1 MSSSTLCASASVALA
16 ALVGFAALPHVSSG
30 QGANDKEDRIQPGDR
45 LKIHATNTLP
55 DAPIQGVLRVEPSG
69 RIALGAA
76 YGRLQIKGLTL
87 EEAEVAIQKPLQRYL
102 RNPSDSVNRYDP
114 LPTAR
119 DFQREG
125 AMKRRID
132 ELEKEVRTLR
142 AQLDD
147 LRKKGRSN

>member
-87 EEAEVAIQKPLQRYL
+87 EEAEVAIQRYL
-102 RNPSDSVNRYDP
+102 RNPSVSVTRYDP

-147 LRKKGRSN
+147 LRK